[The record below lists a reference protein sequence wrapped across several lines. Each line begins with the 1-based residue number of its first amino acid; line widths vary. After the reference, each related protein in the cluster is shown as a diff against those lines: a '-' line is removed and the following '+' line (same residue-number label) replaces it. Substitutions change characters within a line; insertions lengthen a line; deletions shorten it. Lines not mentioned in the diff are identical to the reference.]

1 VNREGNA
8 ALHPTLYV
16 RSCLHRQDGSR
27 PYPVGRYARRP
38 TTKISGSVAFKAPLC
53 TISNISPGPPVGAPL
68 SVRAPLGHI
77 KGRAH
82 PLEHRLTQAR
92 PSDARADTPSLSQ
105 HKLGFIPNNPALNLL
120 RAQAIQHTVDVG
132 YYAPAARTTLNLLC
146 SSRSSTKIGLILAN
160 PRVLTLW
167 V

>member
-1 VNREGNA
+1 ATVNREGNA

-77 KGRAH
+77 KGRARS
-82 PLEHRLTQAR
+82 LEHRFTQTR
-92 PSDARADTPSLSQ
+92 GSTSFHTCRVRYSSSPSLHTSSGNTS
-105 HKLGFIPNNPALNLL
+105 HSGRGVLRSDGPN
-120 RAQAIQHTVDVG
+120 HSKS
-132 YYAPAARTTLNLLC
+132 LC
-146 SSRSSTKIGLILAN
+146 
-160 PRVLTLW
+160 
-167 V
+167 